1 MGTLLFWKGLDPKM
15 TFADMKFQVVSSLC
29 FIAAQVTREPALLM
43 YEANVHF

>member
-29 FIAAQVTREPALLM
+29 FIAAQVTSKPAFPM
-43 YEANVHF
+43 HEANVHI